1 MSYHIRTKQENPNVT
16 IAIAQYI
23 KSQNVH
29 PRPNKKLTRNFQK
42 CAEQQKKASIFSKEV
57 LFFFFK
63 IWQPITVFNPNL
75 QSLNK

>member
-57 LFFFFK
+57 LFFLK
-63 IWQPITVFNPNL
+63 KSGNPL
-75 QSLNK
+75 PYSTQIYSP